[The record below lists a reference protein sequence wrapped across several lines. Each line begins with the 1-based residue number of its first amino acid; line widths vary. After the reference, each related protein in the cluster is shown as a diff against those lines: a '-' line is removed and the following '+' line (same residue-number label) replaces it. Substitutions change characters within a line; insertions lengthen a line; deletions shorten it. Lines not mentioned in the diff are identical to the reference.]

1 MLNVQCSYWSYPLFK
16 QFGQMI
22 TLRIAEKGS
31 SFVYK
36 ILNGQEY
43 QTEGSIDLRLVCF
56 KVRPRG

>member
-1 MLNVQCSYWSYPLFK
+1 
-16 QFGQMI
+16 MI